1 MEYRAIVMGCSAGGF
16 DALERV
22 LRKID
27 RDFQIPIAVV
37 QHVSPDFQNN
47 IACLLNSRVD
57 INIKAAEEKEKLCRG
72 NVYIAPRDYHLLV
85 EDDETFSLSME
96 PHVNFSRPSVDPLF
110 ESAADVYR
118 ESLIGIILTGS
129 NHDGSEGL
137 KRIKNLGGM
146 SIVQNPDS
154 AYAFEMP
161 RAAIETAGAD
171 YILELDEI
179 SEFLNGIVKGR

>member
-1 MEYRAIVMGCSAGGF
+1 MKYRAIVMGCSAGGF
-16 DALERV
+16 NALETF
-22 LRKID
+22 LKKID
-27 RDFQIPIAVV
+27 KDFQVPIAVV

-47 IACLLNSRVD
+47 IAYLLNSRAN
-57 INIKAAEEKEKLCRG
+57 INIKEAEEKERLCSG

-110 ESAADVYR
+110 ESAADVYG

-129 NHDGSEGL
+129 NHDGSAGL
-137 KRIKNLGGM
+137 KRVRNLGGI
-146 SIVQNPDS
+146 SIVQNPNT
-154 AYAFEMP
+154 AYAPEMP
-161 RAAIETAGAD
+161 RAAIEKAGAD

-179 SEFLNGIVKGR
+179 SEFLKGIVKGR